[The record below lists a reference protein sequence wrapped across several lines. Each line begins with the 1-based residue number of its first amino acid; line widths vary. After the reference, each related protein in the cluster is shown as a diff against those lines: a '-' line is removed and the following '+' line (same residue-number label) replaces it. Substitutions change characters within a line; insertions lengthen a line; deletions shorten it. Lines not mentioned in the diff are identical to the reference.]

1 MRYAPLILTMGIMGS
16 STWAAP
22 EKLPDLVYRSNAVY
36 SVLEAAAWAD
46 AGTMQRRIQE
56 GCNVNQ
62 RDEQGNTALHLAAA
76 RNAKDCIRLLL
87 QSGADPLV
95 QNAAGGQAVQL
106 AGGEASRQ
114 LLQDAMDIRSR
125 ECEICDKVA
134 AGDMEAL
141 RAAMQ
146 QKGFNPNILNRQN
159 DQSLLVLVCRHG
171 TPQMVNALIQAG
183 ADVNYISPSRHSVLH
198 HAIYAD
204 NAEIIRILL
213 ENGAN
218 PMVKAGNSAYALHD
232 AVWHHRTNSIRAL
245 LPAYKS
251 VNFSPYGDHN
261 GTPIGLAIGRGFP
274 DVVQLFI
281 DAGIDLNDPSARM
294 PLIQAAREG
303 RRRIVEMMLKAG
315 ADKSLRNREGQTARD
330 VAAESVRNLL

>member
-1 MRYAPLILTMGIMGS
+1 MGIMGS

-46 AGTMQRRIQE
+46 TKTMQLRIQE

-62 RDEQGNTALHLAAA
+62 RDEHGNTALHLAATRDA
-76 RNAKDCIRLLL
+76 EDCIRLLL
-87 QSGADPLV
+87 QYGADPLA
-95 QNAAGGQAVQL
+95 QDATGRQAVQL
-106 AGGEASRQ
+106 AGGEVSRQ
-114 LLQDAMDIRSR
+114 LLQSAMDVRSR
-125 ECEICDKVA
+125 ECELCDKVA

-141 RAAMQ
+141 RAATQ
-146 QKGFNPNILNRQN
+146 QKEFNPNMLNRQN
-159 DQSLLVLVCRHG
+159 DQSLLILVCRHG
-171 TPQMVNALIQAG
+171 SPQMVNALIQAG

-198 HAIYAD
+198 HAINTD
-204 NAEIIRILL
+204 NAEIIRTLL
-213 ENGAN
+213 RNGAD

-232 AVWHHRTNSIRAL
+232 AVWNHKLNSIRAL

-261 GTPIGLAIGRGFP
+261 GTPIGLAIDRGFT

-281 DAGIDLNDPSARM
+281 DAGIDLNAPSART
-294 PLIQAAREG
+294 PLIQAAQKG
-303 RRRIVEMMLKAG
+303 RQRIVEMLLEAG
-315 ADKSLRNREGQTARD
+315 ADKNQRNREGKTARD